1 MIMDAAPVSRFAGR
15 RILIT
20 GGGSGIGR
28 AIAAACAREGARV
41 ALVGRTRA
49 KLDEVAHAIGGAH
62 IEVADVTD
70 EAQVERAVASAT
82 AALGGLD
89 GVVNSAGFATMA
101 SIEKTTLT
109 AWQALLD
116 VHMTATFL
124 VCRASVAALRREK
137 SAAIVNIASVAG
149 LLPGISSAAYA
160 AAKAGQIVFSKALA
174 VELAPTVRVNALVV
188 GPTETPLTAPNF
200 AAMHESGGFERFIE
214 LFPIGRVA
222 TPEEIAGVAAFL
234 LSDQAAFVTGAA
246 WTVDG
251 GRSLH

>member
-1 MIMDAAPVSRFAGR
+1 METSPAARFAGR

-28 AIAAACAREGARV
+28 AIATICAREGASI
-41 ALVGRTRA
+41 ALIGRTQA
-49 KLDEVAHAIGGAH
+49 KLEAVAREIGGAH

-70 EAQVERAVASAT
+70 EDQVERAVAASI

-89 GVVNSAGFATMA
+89 GVVNSAGFATMS
-101 SIEKTTLT
+101 SIERTTLS

-116 VHMTATFL
+116 IHMTATFL
-124 VCRASVAALRREK
+124 VCRASVKALRYAP
-137 SAAIVNIASVAG
+137 SAAIVNVASVAG
-149 LLPGISSAAYA
+149 LLPGISSVAYA

-174 VELAPTVRVNALVV
+174 VELAPKVRVNALVV
-188 GPTETPLTAPNF
+188 GPTETPLTADNF
-200 AAMHESGGFERFIE
+200 EALHKSGDFENFIK
-214 LFPIGRVA
+214 LFPVGRVA
-222 TPEEIAGVAAFL
+222 TPEEIAGVGAFL

>member
-1 MIMDAAPVSRFAGR
+1 MEITAAGRFAGR

-28 AIAAACAREGARV
+28 AIATTCAREGARI
-41 ALVGRTRA
+41 ALIGRTKA
-49 KLDEVAHAIGGAH
+49 KLDAVAKEIGGAH
-62 IEVADVTD
+62 VEVADVTN
-70 EAQVERAVASAT
+70 EAQVERAISSSI

-89 GVVNSAGFATMA
+89 GVVNCAGFATM
-101 SIEKTTLT
+101 SPVEKTTLS

-124 VCRASVAALRREK
+124 VCRASVAALREEK
-137 SAAIVNIASVAG
+137 FAAIVNVASVAG
-149 LLPGISSAAYA
+149 ILPGISSAAYA

-174 VELAPTVRVNALVV
+174 VELAPAVRVNALVV
-188 GPTETPLTAPNF
+188 GPTETPLTAQNF
-200 AAMHESGGFERFIE
+200 EALHNNGDFERFIK
-214 LFPIGRVA
+214 LFPMGRVA
-222 TPEEIAGVAAFL
+222 TPEEIAGVGAFL